1 MKIHTI
7 ESELARRR
15 VRWSKTMVAN
25 SEDNVMN
32 RAALSGKMDM
42 GEEGKTRITPWMEQL
57 LMDLTTLT
65 NRGRY
70 DLDVTK

>member
-1 MKIHTI
+1 MVEPK
-7 ESELARRR
+7 SQAR
-15 VRWSKTMVAN
+15 N
-25 SEDNVMN
+25 EDSYNVMT